1 MRIGLEKLKLW
12 IRLINLFRSIKI
24 FSLNQNN
31 IIFENIKL
39 EFDKMKEVNMP
50 NNQSRKRLR
59 DPLSSWGSFYRKE
72 PYHNFFKPF
81 CLDLNKQELQ
91 SRRLSAMR
99 KIECPRWSPM
109 RFSRI
114 FKGKGQS
121 WASRAVHV
129 KPANC
134 LHHIVSANKQASIE
148 TWERDWMM
156 QCKNTTYTETCF
168 ISYKRNE
175 LLYKSAD

>member
-1 MRIGLEKLKLW
+1 
-12 IRLINLFRSIKI
+12 
-24 FSLNQNN
+24 
-31 IIFENIKL
+31 
-39 EFDKMKEVNMP
+39 
-50 NNQSRKRLR
+50 
-59 DPLSSWGSFYRKE
+59 
-72 PYHNFFKPF
+72 
-81 CLDLNKQELQ
+81 LDLNKQELQ

-175 LLYKSAD
+175 LLYKSADKKIYSRHRASTNEEQDGFYCLKWINQSAVNCSNYTVWKENQKWLTQPAS